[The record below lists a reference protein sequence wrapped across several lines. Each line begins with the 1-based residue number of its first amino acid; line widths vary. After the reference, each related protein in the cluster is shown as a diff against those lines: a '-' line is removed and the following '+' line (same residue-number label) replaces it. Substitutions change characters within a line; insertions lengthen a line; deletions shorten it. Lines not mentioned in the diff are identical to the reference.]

1 MKLTKYEHACL
12 VLEISGD
19 KLIIDPGAF
28 TMPLGD
34 IGDVIAVVITHEHP
48 DHWTPEQLGRILA
61 RNPDAKI
68 YGPAGVKL
76 AAADFEIIES
86 HDGDSV
92 EVGPFTL
99 DFYGERHAVIHSSIP
114 LVDNVGV
121 MVNQTLFYPGDAFTV
136 PPVPVDTLAVPAG
149 APWLKI
155 GETMDYVTAVAPKG
169 HVKVV
174 DGRDGI
180 GDPWHRRCGD
190 VGDGSPFR
198 NSDAH
203 VSSSRCRGRRDSGT
217 SMGHSPV
224 N

>member
-155 GETMDYVTAVAPKG
+155 GETMDYVTAVAPKRSFPA
-169 HVKVV
+169 HEMVLSV
-174 DGRDGI
+174 I
-180 GDPWHRRCGD
+180 GKNMANDRI
-190 VGDGSPFR
+190 
-198 NSDAH
+198 
-203 VSSSRCRGRRDSGT
+203 GT
-217 SMGHSPV
+217 MTRAGGGEFFPLEPGESLDL
-224 N
+224 

>member
-114 LVDNVGV
+114 VIDNVGI
-121 MVNQTLFYPGDAFTV
+121 MVNQTLFYPGDAFTI

-155 GETMDYVTAVAPKG
+155 AESMDYVTAVAPKRSFPT
-169 HVKVV
+169 HEMVLSV
-174 DGRDGI
+174 I
-180 GDPWHRRCGD
+180 GKNMANDRIE
-190 VGDGSPFR
+190 
-198 NSDAH
+198 
-203 VSSSRCRGRRDSGT
+203 
-217 SMGHSPV
+217 SMTRAGGGEFFALEPGESLDL
-224 N
+224 